1 MRLRNIKL
9 SGFKSFVDPT
19 TLTIPGNLV
28 GIVGPNGCG
37 KSNIIDAVIWV
48 MGESSAKHL
57 RGEALTDVIFNG
69 SSVRKPVGQSSVEL
83 IFDNTENKLGGQY
96 ASYNEISIKRQINR
110 DGISSYSLNGT
121 RCRRRDITS
130 IFLGTGL
137 GPRSYAIIEQGMITR
152 LIEAKPDE
160 LRVFIEEA
168 AGISKYRERRKETES
183 RIKRTKENI
192 YRLNDIREELDKQ
205 LKHLQ
210 RQARAAERYQ
220 ILKKDER
227 KLNAELMAINWRDL
241 KKQTEQ
247 KEEVSRKHEN
257 RVEAGVAELRLI
269 EANIEKERE
278 TQSSANTHFNQVQ
291 SEFYQVGSDISQLE
305 QKIQHKRERMTSI
318 EQEIEKAQQVLTETD
333 HQQQQDHKEL
343 MMLESS
349 ANGLEPELQGS
360 RSKSDKAYELL
371 NQAEQAMQSWQ
382 SEWDAHNESAAEFA
396 QQEQIDRTRIEHIEL
411 GLEEVNNRRDMLQTE
426 LSSLDME
433 KIQGQIS
440 ESRSRIEEEM
450 AKQTKLNS
458 QLNNEQQELRN
469 LRNEARECADRLDEA
484 RSLQQKLQGRLAS
497 LEALQ
502 QSALG
507 EHQEEVMNWLKTA
520 DLSNAP
526 RLTQKIQ
533 IEPEWT
539 QALETVMGKHLHYI
553 CVDKLASVLD
563 SLQEVQGCVGII
575 SDKPREH
582 PTELHSHPRLIDKVN
597 ADINIQSLLDGVYL
611 AENLHE
617 AMALHEELAGNES
630 VVTRD
635 GIWIGP
641 NWVYLNKGNDAQ
653 AGGMLSR
660 EQDLTAIHAE
670 LLRSAEEL
678 SELEKQLTNS
688 RQAVEQSEQGLSDLQ
703 QQSQSQQIEIADHRS
718 MLAASSTQG
727 EQMQARSE
735 QILDELANMEDQA
748 ESDKKE
754 MGNIRSRASRV
765 DSDKGK
771 IQSLRTELIELREQ
785 HRASLEEARKRWQG
799 THEESHGIALQ
810 LEAISS
816 KRASLEQAIKR
827 NEIQLSHLQSRCAE
841 LNMELEENKAPLAE
855 MQQMLEN
862 KLKEKVTAEKKLVDA
877 RTRVQDSENR
887 LRQNE
892 SARTQ
897 CEQKLDEL
905 RTDLEQARMAV
916 REYQVRLQTVEEQ
929 LVSADN
935 TLDDILSTL
944 DEDAEQVA
952 WQESL
957 EKIARKIH
965 RLGPINLAAIDEY
978 SQLSERKT
986 YLDSQYEDL
995 ASALTTLENA
1005 IRKIDK
1011 ESRTRFKETF
1021 DDLNTNLKDMFPKL
1035 FGGGHAYLELIGD
1048 DLLQTGVS
1056 VMARPPGKRNSNIHL
1071 LSGGE
1076 KALTAVAMVFAI
1088 FKLNPAPFCILDE
1101 VDAPL
1106 DDTNASRFS
1115 ELLSSMSEEVQ
1126 FVFITH
1132 NKITMAIAHQL
1143 LGVTMQEAGVSRLVS
1158 VDMDEAVE
1166 IAATA

>member
-9 SGFKSFVDPT
+9 SGFKSFVDPI

-37 KSNIIDAVIWV
+37 KSNIIDAVMWV

-69 SSVRKPVGQSSVEL
+69 SSARKPVGQSSVEL

-110 DGISSYSLNGT
+110 DGISSYFLNST
-121 RCRRRDITS
+121 RCRRRDITA

-168 AGISKYRERRKETES
+168 AGISKYRERRKETEN
-183 RIKRTKENI
+183 RIKNTKENVF
-192 YRLNDIREELDKQ
+192 RLNDIREELDKQ

-220 ILKKDER
+220 ILKKEER

-247 KEEVSRKHEN
+247 KEETSRKHEN
-257 RVEAGVAELRLI
+257 RVEAGVAELRQI

-278 TQSSANTHFNQVQ
+278 TQTSANTRFNQVQ

-305 QKIQHKRERMTSI
+305 QKIQHTRERMTAI

-333 HQQQQDHKEL
+333 HQQQQDYKEL
-343 MMLESS
+343 MTLESS
-349 ANGLEPELQGS
+349 ANNLEPKLQGS
-360 RSKSDKAYELL
+360 RSKSDEAYELL

-382 SEWDAHNESAAEFA
+382 SEWDAYNESAAEFA

-411 GLEEVNNRRDMLQTE
+411 GLEEINHRRDILQTE
-426 LSSLDME
+426 LSSLDLE
-433 KIQGQIS
+433 EIQGQIS
-440 ESRSRIEEEM
+440 ESRSRLEEEL
-450 AKQTKLNS
+450 AKQTNLNS
-458 QLNNEQQELRN
+458 QFNNEQQELRN
-469 LRNEARECADRLDEA
+469 IRNKAREQADRLDEA
-484 RSLQQKLQGRLAS
+484 RSLHQKLQGRLAS

-507 EHQEEVMNWLKTA
+507 EHQEEVMNWLKAA

-563 SLQEVQGCVGII
+563 SLQELQGCVGII
-575 SDKPREH
+575 SDKPREY
-582 PTELHSHPRLIDKVN
+582 PAVQHSHPRLIDKVD
-597 ADINIQSLLDGVYL
+597 ADINIQSLLDGIYL
-611 AENLHE
+611 AEDLHE
-617 AMALHEELAGNES
+617 AMALHKELGGNES
-630 VVTRD
+630 VITRD

-641 NWVYLNKGNDAQ
+641 NWVYINKGNDAQ
-653 AGGMLSR
+653 AGMLSR

-670 LLRSAEEL
+670 LQRSAEKL

-688 RQAVEQSEQGLSDLQ
+688 RQAVEQSEQGLNDLQ
-703 QQSQSQQIEIADHRS
+703 QQSQSQQIKIADYRS
-718 MLAASSTQG
+718 MLAASSTQA

-735 QILDELANMEDQA
+735 QILDELAGLEDQE

-754 MGNIRSRASRV
+754 MGVIRNRASRV
-765 DSDKGK
+765 ESDREK

-785 HRASLEEARKRWQG
+785 HRTSLDEARKRWQG

-827 NEIQLSHLQSRCAE
+827 NEIQLSHLRSRCTE

-855 MQQMLEN
+855 MQQLLEN
-862 KLKEKVTAEKKLVDA
+862 KLKEKVTVERKLADA

-892 SARTQ
+892 SARTL
-897 CEQKLDEL
+897 CDQKLEEL
-905 RTDLEQARMAV
+905 RADLEQARMVV

-929 LVSADN
+929 LASAGN
-935 TLDDILSTL
+935 KLDDILSTL
-944 DEDAEQVA
+944 DEDTDQAA
-952 WQESL
+952 WQENL
-957 EKIARKIH
+957 EKVVRKIH
-965 RLGPINLAAIDEY
+965 RLGPINLAAIDEF

-986 YLDSQYEDL
+986 YLDSQHEDL
-995 ASALTTLENA
+995 TSALATLENA

-1048 DLLQTGVS
+1048 DLLQTGVT

-1076 KALTAVAMVFAI
+1076 KALTAVALVFAI

-1106 DDTNASRFS
+1106 DDTNVGRFC
-1115 ELLSSMSEEVQ
+1115 ELLSSMSEDVQ

-1132 NKITMAIAHQL
+1132 NKITMEIAHQL

-1166 IAATA
+1166 MAAIA